1 MTKRRLLWT
10 VCPIY
15 LLFWM
20 GDAFLTSYYSLYFVN
35 RGMSEQEQSILLA
48 VIPLSLLI
56 GCFVMSPFA
65 KNPAKAIWL
74 FRFCAVMETG
84 LAIGYAFC
92 DTFVSLLVLTLL
104 ISFCNGAPFTFLEGY
119 VAPLGKKAGIPY
131 SSIRLFGTLGY
142 VVSLAFGY
150 LILSRFPLSHAYF
163 FASALTGVALAI
175 SFILP
180 KSEESKEDEAK
191 EESSQVS
198 KRGLVFFIVSSVFFF
213 GMYTTVTY
221 VMPIY
226 LNRLGTSDAD
236 YSLMRSVGVGVELV
250 ALLLMPFVDKF
261 IKRKKTPL
269 IIAVVVCAIGTGLGL
284 FVKDPYAYGYS
295 FFVLSGIGKGFLFG
309 YQALFLGS
317 LASSKYL
324 PKALTINTGCVNVT
338 VTLMNY
344 GSASIYN
351 AISFPGYFGLMAGLQ
366 LLGILFLA
374 LIPSQKSEQPK
385 ESA

>member
-1 MTKRRLLWT
+1 
-10 VCPIY
+10 
-15 LLFWM
+15 M

-74 FRFCAVMETG
+74 FRFCAIVETG

-92 DTFVSLLVLTLL
+92 NTFPSLLVLTIL

-119 VAPLGKKAGIPY
+119 VAPLGKKAGVPY

-142 VVSLAFGY
+142 VVALAFGY
-150 LILSRFPLSHAYF
+150 LILSKLPLSNAYF
-163 FASALTGVALAI
+163 FASAFSGVALVI
-175 SFILP
+175 SFFVP
-180 KSEESKEDEAK
+180 KSEES
-191 EESSQVS
+191 EESTEQGEASPVS
-198 KRGLVFFIVSSVFFF
+198 IRGLVFFIIAAVFFS
-213 GMYTTVTY
+213 GIYGTVTF

-226 LNRLGTSDAD
+226 LNKLGTSDAD
-236 YSLMRSVGVGVELV
+236 YSLMRSVGVGVELI
-250 ALLLMPFVDKF
+250 ALLLMPFIGKLIKHKRSPLF
-261 IKRKKTPL
+261 ISVGL
-269 IIAVVVCAIGTGLGL
+269 CAVGTGLGI
-284 FVKDPYAYGYS
+284 FVKDPFACGYS
-295 FFVLSGIGKGFLFG
+295 FFVLSGVGKGFLYG
-309 YQALFLGS
+309 YQALFLAEI
-317 LASSKYL
+317 ASSKHL
-324 PKALTINTGCVNVT
+324 PKVLTINTGCINVT
-338 VTLMNY
+338 VTVMNY
-344 GSASIYN
+344 CSAYIYN
-351 AISFPGYFGLMAGLQ
+351 ALTFPGYFGLMAGLQ

>member
-20 GDAFLTSYYSLYFVN
+20 GDAFLTSYYSLYFVK

-74 FRFCAVMETG
+74 FRFCAIVETG

-92 DTFVSLLVLTLL
+92 DTFPSLLVLTIL

-119 VAPLGKKAGIPY
+119 VAPLGKKAGVPY

-142 VVSLAFGY
+142 VVALAFGY
-150 LILSRFPLSHAYF
+150 LILSKLPLSNAYF
-163 FASALTGVALAI
+163 FASAFSGVALVI
-175 SFILP
+175 SFFVP
-180 KSEESKEDEAK
+180 KSEESEERTEQGEA
-191 EESSQVS
+191 SPVS
-198 KRGLVFFIVSSVFFF
+198 MRGLVFFIIAAVFFS
-213 GMYTTVTY
+213 GIYGTVTF

-226 LNRLGTSDAD
+226 LNKHKRSPLFI
-236 YSLMRSVGVGVELV
+236 SVGLC
-250 ALLLMPFVDKF
+250 
-261 IKRKKTPL
+261 
-269 IIAVVVCAIGTGLGL
+269 AVGTGLGI
-284 FVKDPYAYGYS
+284 FVKDPFACGYS
-295 FFVLSGIGKGFLFG
+295 FFVLSGVGKGFLYG
-309 YQALFLGS
+309 YQALFLAEI
-317 LASSKYL
+317 ASSKHL
-324 PKALTINTGCVNVT
+324 PKVLTINTGCINVT
-338 VTLMNY
+338 VTVMNY
-344 GSASIYN
+344 CSAYIYN
-351 AISFPGYFGLMAGLQ
+351 ALTFPGYFGLMAGLQ

-374 LIPSQKSEQPK
+374 LIPSQKTEQPK